1 MIKYEGPVG
10 LEAAWVGKETI
21 RVGGVRKDGL
31 PCLGATLESRLRF
44 ELTLGKV

>member
-21 RVGGVRKDGL
+21 RVGGSARMACRVSVQ
-31 PCLGATLESRLRF
+31 PSSRAC
-44 ELTLGKV
+44 VSS